1 MLGAELSGAGRD
13 SREGQDSGVGD
24 EGILGLVRVVL
35 VLVLVVLE
43 VQLR

>member
-1 MLGAELSGAGRD
+1 MLHAELSGAGRD
-13 SREGQDSGVGD
+13 SREGQDSGVSD

-35 VLVLVVLE
+35 VVLE

>member
-1 MLGAELSGAGRD
+1 MLHAELSGAGRD
-13 SREGQDSGVGD
+13 SREGQDSGGGD

-35 VLVLVVLE
+35 VVLE

>member
-1 MLGAELSGAGRD
+1 MLHAELSGAGRD

-35 VLVLVVLE
+35 VVLE

>member
-1 MLGAELSGAGRD
+1 MLDAELSGAGRD

-35 VLVLVVLE
+35 VLVVLE